1 MSYNINPADSAVNYA
16 VNALFK
22 QVVDVKETQYAYALK
37 YFPYSALS
45 GNVRKAI
52 VSTSLVELSKE
63 EFLERMDSQL
73 QKIYW
78 NGIEHQVVWMNNNIP
93 TETEWNKIGMQ
104 NIIEVEFRITHMYGP
119 LAIIRSK

>member
-1 MSYNINPADSAVNYA
+1 MNHNINPVESAIRSTA
-16 VNALFK
+16 NALFK